1 MIVTTISQSY
11 DLIRVGF
18 KRDDADFCYVPVQDG
33 FTVGFNYR
41 ERREGNDYTP
51 AWSIDQL
58 WEIVHKLPDIY
69 SFDSTQSA
77 TDLIA
82 DLVEIIVNAHSGNV

>member
-11 DLIRVGF
+11 ELLRVGY
-18 KRDDADFCYVPVQDG
+18 KREDADFCYVPERDG
-33 FTVGFNYR
+33 FRAGFR
-41 ERREGNDYTP
+41 CLESPDCTP

-58 WEIVHKLPDIY
+58 WEDVHKLPDIY

-77 TDLIA
+77 QDLIA

>member
-1 MIVTTISQSY
+1 MTITTISQSY

-18 KRDDADFCYVPVQDG
+18 KRENADFCYVPVPDG
-33 FTVGFNYR
+33 YVVEFNR
-41 ERREGNDYTP
+41 PNYTP

-77 TDLIA
+77 TDLVA
-82 DLVEIIVNAHSGNV
+82 DLVEIIVNARKGNV